1 MRGIYVLLIEIGKS
15 SDIQVGKR
23 RNYHF
28 EEGYYA
34 YVGSALGNLEKRAA
48 RHLDTHKKLYWHI
61 DYLLNMAIV
70 REVIYAET
78 NQKKECLIAQALS
91 KKLASKSG
99 FGCSDCNCSSHL
111 FFCFDFDT
119 LRETVLNS
127 FNLLNLT
134 PSEIAP

>member
-15 SDIQVGKR
+15 SDIQVGKQ

-34 YVGSALGNLEKRAA
+34 YVGSALGSLEKRVA
-48 RHLDTHKKLYWHI
+48 RHLDTQKKLYWHI
-61 DYLLNMAIV
+61 DYLLNMAII

-99 FGCSDCNCSSHL
+99 FG
-111 FFCFDFDT
+111 
-119 LRETVLNS
+119 
-127 FNLLNLT
+127 
-134 PSEIAP
+134 